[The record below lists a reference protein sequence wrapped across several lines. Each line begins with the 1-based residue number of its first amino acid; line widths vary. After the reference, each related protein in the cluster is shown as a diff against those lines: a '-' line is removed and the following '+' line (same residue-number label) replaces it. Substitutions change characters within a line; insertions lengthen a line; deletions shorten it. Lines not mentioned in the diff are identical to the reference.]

1 MKNWKMKIIF
11 AIVAMFCVGCEKAE
25 NYEGL
30 SLNNAKIY
38 TNWGASKN
46 AVTEFMEGYTL
57 NNEDGDYLYFSK
69 QGTSHIISYAFQN
82 GELQTC
88 LLMINQE
95 KESDSAINQFLTN
108 CTEVGAIDEK
118 IIYLNEGK
126 NMLVTCGVET
136 DNNISYTTLGLT
148 QLN

>member
-1 MKNWKMKIIF
+1 
-11 AIVAMFCVGCEKAE
+11 
-25 NYEGL
+25 
-30 SLNNAKIY
+30 
-38 TNWGASKN
+38 
-46 AVTEFMEGYTL
+46 
-57 NNEDGDYLYFSK
+57 
-69 QGTSHIISYAFQN
+69 
-82 GELQTC
+82 
-88 LLMINQE
+88 MINQE